1 MSGQNDLQDFFKE
14 NGSKLIVALAILV
27 LIVVGISKYNESSKA
42 QASQEASELGK
53 AMTLVYAGESSQ
65 ALVELES
72 LMASNKL
79 SGLSLA
85 KAALLAGNIKYQN
98 RDFEGAGKLFDLSVA
113 EAGSATIV
121 LAAAMHGQAAVSMEK
136 KDFQK
141 AITQWE
147 AFIAKFGNR
156 TGNLEARYSKE
167 ESVDE
172 VSTVSDAMWLLTL
185 CYKEAGDMA
194 KAKATAEK
202 LQKIYGD
209 KPEVAA
215 KVQKFF
221 ATL

>member
-42 QASQEASELGK
+42 QASQETSELGK

-98 RDFEGAGKLFDLSVA
+98 RDFEGIG
-113 EAGSATIV
+113 
-121 LAAAMHGQAAVSMEK
+121 MHVVC
-136 KDFQK
+136 FQ
-141 AITQWE
+141 
-147 AFIAKFGNR
+147 
-156 TGNLEARYSKE
+156 
-167 ESVDE
+167 
-172 VSTVSDAMWLLTL
+172 WL
-185 CYKEAGDMA
+185 
-194 KAKATAEK
+194 
-202 LQKIYGD
+202 
-209 KPEVAA
+209 P
-215 KVQKFF
+215 
-221 ATL
+221 